1 MIKSEIQAAHN
12 HDIRWII
19 KKQWYERLV
28 GLRVVAV
35 IMLGVMPVSVSDT
48 DSTVNENFISKA

>member
-12 HDIRWII
+12 NDIRWII
-19 KKQWYERLV
+19 KKQWYERLM

>member
-1 MIKSEIQAAHN
+1 M
-12 HDIRWII
+12 
-19 KKQWYERLV
+19 

-48 DSTVNENFISKA
+48 DSTVNENFISEA

>member
-12 HDIRWII
+12 NDIRWII